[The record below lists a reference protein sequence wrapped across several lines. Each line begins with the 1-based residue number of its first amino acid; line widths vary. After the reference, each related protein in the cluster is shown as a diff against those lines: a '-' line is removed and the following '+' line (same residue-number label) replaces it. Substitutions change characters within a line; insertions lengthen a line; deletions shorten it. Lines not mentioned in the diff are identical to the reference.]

1 MSFVSTADFGKS
13 LAGLVV
19 GLIGAAL
26 AASPASA
33 ARFDAANIELRDI
46 TGEVR
51 IVTNGGDAVDVVIKQ
66 GDIHQPIRVE
76 LVDGTVVL
84 SGERWKDDVDRDF
97 RNHVIT
103 RTISTKSARQ
113 NARAERYDDAF
124 FKRHPVIEITMPR
137 KGDATIYDARIRL
150 EMDGLDG
157 ALDLDASYVF
167 GETGDLGQAFIGL
180 VDGSRL
186 VSGNVAAKLEADI
199 SGAAAYRVGDVAIA
213 DVDIAGNG
221 EVTLG
226 VVEGMLDVSIAGSGL
241 TRVARAEG
249 PVTARIAGSG
259 DLRVQS
265 GLADPLKVFIDGS
278 GRVYFEGPVGNAD
291 LRLFGSSEVS
301 LQSVRGRLEHAG
313 SGPVYVGGQVRSK
326 GLTSRIR
333 DR

>member
-1 MSFVSTADFGKS
+1 MGRFYS
-13 LAGLVV
+13 LSAGFFAGLA
-19 GLIGAAL
+19 LTIL
-26 AASPASA
+26 AAGPASA
-33 ARFDAANIELRDI
+33 ARFEASRLELRDI

-51 IVTNGGDAVDVVIKQ
+51 IVTNAGDAVDVTIKQ
-66 GDIHQPIRVE
+66 GSEFQPIEVE
-76 LVDGTVVL
+76 LIDGVVVL
-84 SGERWKDDVDRDF
+84 SGARWKDDVDRDW

-103 RTISTKSARQ
+103 RTISARSARQ
-113 NARAERYDDAF
+113 NARRERYDDDF
-124 FKRHPVIEITMPR
+124 FKKHPVIEITMPR
-137 KGDATIYDARIRL
+137 KGDASIYDARIRL
-150 EMDGLDG
+150 SMDGLDG
-157 ALDLDASYVF
+157 GLDLDASYVF

-186 VSGNVAAKLEADI
+186 VSGNVAAKLEVDL

-259 DLRVQS
+259 LLAVQS

-278 GRVYFEGPVGNAD
+278 GEVIFEGPVGSAD
-291 LRLFGSSEVS
+291 LRLFGSSIVQ

-313 SGPVYVGGQVRSK
+313 SGAVYVDGKLRSK
-326 GLTSRIR
+326 GTEPRLRNR
-333 DR
+333 